1 MNQSKSNRR
10 YGIVLLVALA
20 LLTSTLA
27 GTLVNAALSLQ
38 IVA

>member
-1 MNQSKSNRR
+1 MNRPSPNRR
-10 YGIVLLVALA
+10 YGIVMLVSLA

-38 IVA
+38 IVV